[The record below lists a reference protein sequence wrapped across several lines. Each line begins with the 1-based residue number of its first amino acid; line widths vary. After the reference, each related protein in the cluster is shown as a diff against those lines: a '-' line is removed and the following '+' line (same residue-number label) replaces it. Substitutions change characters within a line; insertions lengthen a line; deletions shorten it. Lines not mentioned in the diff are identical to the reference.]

1 MIFERALRRE
11 LVSTAGA
18 VFTTLFTITLTVM
31 LIKILGQA
39 AGGQVSSQDVVALI
53 GFQSLNYLPIHFDF
67 DRLHFGVAGSHAQ
80 LSGLGMVVWF
90 SAGLSLTRWVK
101 PVLLFGWPI
110 VLLTGVLSLLPHRG
124 PMSKARSSANGS
136 RNGKT
141 LPAYHREISG
151 IGHCQS
157 HFLCRRRV
165 R

>member
-1 MIFERALRRE
+1 MNALAFFYNRRWLPLVGPLLLLALWQLMI
-11 LVSTAGA
+11 S
-18 VFTTLFTITLTVM
+18 
-31 LIKILGQA
+31 
-39 AGGQVSSQDVVALI
+39 
-53 GFQSLNYLPIHFDF
+53 
-67 DRLHFGVAGSHAQ
+67 AQ
-80 LSGLGMVVWF
+80 
-90 SAGLSLTRWVK
+90 WVK